1 MMGIL
6 RSVLAFTLAAALAP
20 SFLRAAEFVEAPKSI
35 PALPAISAPLSFPT
49 ATAPEFFAGAQR
61 IVDLGGEPISPWTK
75 DLSRAN
81 PQARIEE
88 VNIKPLEEITQRV
101 SETYGLSNLHG
112 SSYDFFAP
120 PPDHPTGDRVIMNSP
135 NFGGLETEKDVE
147 RFVDMIDAHLEPGGH
162 FYAHADDLWL
172 TSMSEMRLSALLTV
186 MGQDAGPAISQK
198 VADRHAMVLE
208 ALKKR
213 FGAANVSQG
222 RLSAYDPRGQLDVRT
237 PEYALQVRKPR

>member
-1 MMGIL
+1 MRFL
-6 RSVLAFTLAAALAP
+6 RVLAAFVWVAVLAP
-20 SFLRAAEFVEAPKSI
+20 SYLSAAEFVEAPKSI
-35 PALPAISAPLSFPT
+35 PALPEISAPLSFPT

-75 DLSRAN
+75 DLARTN
-81 PQARIEE
+81 PQASIEE

-101 SETYGLSNLHG
+101 SQTYGLSNLHG

-120 PPDHPTGDRVIMNSP
+120 PPDHPTGDRVVMNSP
-135 NFGGLETEKDVE
+135 NFGGIETAKDVA

-172 TSMSEMRLSALLTV
+172 ASMSEMRLSALLTV
-186 MGQDAGPAISQK
+186 MGEEAGPALSQRI
-198 VADRHAMVLE
+198 AERHAMVLE

-222 RLSAYDPRGQLDVRT
+222 RLAGYDPQQRLDVRS
-237 PEYALQVRKPR
+237 PDYALQVRKPR